1 MKTFCIKIRFIYKY
15 MYIQFNT
22 CCSKYYV
29 TCMNILCD
37 WVPKQWKV
45 NCMLVG
51 NCILLILPIFIPVS
65 KPVWQ
70 WCHSLEPSGLKFFK
84 LKMYMK
90 SNVYVCYV
98 KLRFEKQ
105 STILRSNCNLVY
117 HKQKQGRIHQIEYAM
132 EAVKQGS
139 ATVGLKSKS
148 HAILVALKVC
158 L

>member
-1 MKTFCIKIRFIYKY
+1 MLILNYSISVWKVRGIEYFIFQCHLHKQISVDFSQLLISRLGEDLLYKPDIKIRFIYKY

-22 CCSKYYV
+22 CCSKYFV

-45 NCMLVG
+45 NFMLIG

-90 SNVYVCYV
+90 SNG
-98 KLRFEKQ
+98 
-105 STILRSNCNLVY
+105 I
-117 HKQKQGRIHQIEYAM
+117 
-132 EAVKQGS
+132 
-139 ATVGLKSKS
+139 
-148 HAILVALKVC
+148 C
-158 L
+158 LICEITF